1 MSEKIENIKY
11 EDQIQVSDEDFKK
24 YINFL
29 KKKDEIF
36 IHPFKNDDQDNI
48 SEFEIIIKF
57 SSLNKIFKY
66 CKIKETQI
74 TNYINFATVT
84 ENTITET
91 KTNNIVTYDVD
102 KEYINLLEKNQY
114 YYVMKPEYADL
125 DDEEKVLKEIRI
137 KKNIFEKIFSLNQTN
152 IIELLNY
159 IDIIITTKTYEHL
172 QNVIER
178 KKSLKENYRIL
189 LKFLQTYNINGK
201 YDISSYSLKKIFQ
214 LAEMDE
220 YDIPNYASIKIL
232 NNLDDTEK
240 HLRKIRLMKINNK
253 ASSLDLKNTVLMKEQ
268 SKIRKLGNDVDI
280 SKKCKKNNFI
290 NFENNL
296 KNISEIINKNNKDI
310 ENKKNELNKKIN
322 NKNNLF
328 IGINDINENEV
339 YIKYS
344 YINIL
349 NKLNNQ
355 INNVDLLDY
364 KNNQIKILKNNLI
377 NLNENSIKYFI
388 IIFDNN
394 KEKILIDLQIFKNY
408 LDNWTNQKNLKIKIN
423 DIISNKEYIFK
434 LIDVDI
440 EEQNE
445 INDFPIQEEE
455 MSILNEKK
463 TNLLNE
469 INLNKNSLY
478 FYQQNEIIT
487 YSIYDKIIKN
497 TENINNFTVPNYI
510 NKENKIVISKEKLL
524 SNPIN
529 KDNELISIL
538 NNNDNS
544 NIIINKSEIINSL
557 NNIKYLNDSTLNL
570 KNYIDNSTK
579 EINILNIK
587 IENIPEE
594 ELPDDQPEMINLYN
608 NTLNQEINN
617 SLSILIIND
626 NLILK
631 PILEKIIN
639 SSKFKDLNSFEIIT
653 INQDSLNPNKHIVLK
668 KSEILDLNNSTI
680 YNIIVN
686 KVNNKK
692 YIISKLDFQ
701 QNLNNSLDNKDIN
714 IIDFKNNN
722 IQLLKSKC
730 KIVQNNEI
738 NLDNFY
744 LEKQNIEYLFLLQ
757 QDIKNS
763 SIYTEVIDINNNKNL
778 IRKEYINLI
787 NIYNSEYQFD
797 IFNLPNKEDKIIN
810 INRKNLPNNP
820 KEYTHIVDINNN
832 KEYLINVDDI
842 LNNDKHN
849 ELVDEPF
856 NFELHNNNNKI
867 SLKLKEIKLKK
878 KTIIINTLPEQNE
891 ELFLKNIKN
900 TIQYLINDKQSDLI
914 ILTDINNQNKFILY
928 EYINDIKNDNF
939 LKKLNPINI
948 YEYDDNVSNFDL
960 NKILKNNFLQ
970 KYIAINNKEKN
981 INYIINKKN
990 LLNLVENYKESF
1002 KSFLFN
1008 LKDEISQEL
1017 LNDVNFKDIEFIKV
1031 NKLNLKDI
1039 NKKDIFNEMFE
1050 NDDEEFENNNS
1061 NTDIILKNKNKI
1073 IKKFSKNFIYK
1084 EVKLPP
1090 QKEFYTIRRAVISKI
1105 KDNEN

>member
-11 EDQIQVSDEDFKK
+11 EDQIQVSDEDIKK

-189 LKFLQTYNINGK
+189 LKFLQNYNINGK

-220 YDIPNYASIKIL
+220 YDIPSYASIKIL

-253 ASSLDLKNTVLMKEQ
+253 ASSLDLKNSVLMKEQ

-322 NKNNLF
+322 KKNNLF

-900 TIQYLINDKQSDLI
+900 TIQYLINDKESDLI
-914 ILTDINNQNKFILY
+914 TLTDNNNQNKFILY

-1017 LNDVNFKDIEFIKV
+1017 LNDVNFKDIEIIKV

>member
-36 IHPFKNDDQDNI
+36 IHPFKNDEQDNI
-48 SEFEIIIKF
+48 SECEIIIKF

-159 IDIIITTKTYEHL
+159 TDIIITTKTYEHL

-280 SKKCKKNNFI
+280 SRKCKKNNFI

-322 NKNNLF
+322 NKNNLL
-328 IGINDINENEV
+328 IEINDINENEV

-355 INNVDLLDY
+355 VNNVDLLDY

-377 NLNENSIKYFI
+377 NLNDNTIKYFI

-394 KEKILIDLQIFKNY
+394 KEKILTDLQIFKNY

-445 INDFPIQEEE
+445 INNFPIQEEE

-478 FYQQNEIIT
+478 LYQQNEIIT

-510 NKENKIVISKEKLL
+510 NKENKIIISKEKLI

-570 KNYIDNSTK
+570 KN
-579 EINILNIK
+579 
-587 IENIPEE
+587 
-594 ELPDDQPEMINLYN
+594 
-608 NTLNQEINN
+608 
-617 SLSILIIND
+617 
-626 NLILK
+626 
-631 PILEKIIN
+631 
-639 SSKFKDLNSFEIIT
+639 
-653 INQDSLNPNKHIVLK
+653 
-668 KSEILDLNNSTI
+668 
-680 YNIIVN
+680 
-686 KVNNKK
+686 
-692 YIISKLDFQ
+692 
-701 QNLNNSLDNKDIN
+701 
-714 IIDFKNNN
+714 
-722 IQLLKSKC
+722 
-730 KIVQNNEI
+730 
-738 NLDNFY
+738 
-744 LEKQNIEYLFLLQ
+744 
-757 QDIKNS
+757 
-763 SIYTEVIDINNNKNL
+763 
-778 IRKEYINLI
+778 
-787 NIYNSEYQFD
+787 
-797 IFNLPNKEDKIIN
+797 
-810 INRKNLPNNP
+810 
-820 KEYTHIVDINNN
+820 
-832 KEYLINVDDI
+832 
-842 LNNDKHN
+842 
-849 ELVDEPF
+849 
-856 NFELHNNNNKI
+856 
-867 SLKLKEIKLKK
+867 
-878 KTIIINTLPEQNE
+878 
-891 ELFLKNIKN
+891 
-900 TIQYLINDKQSDLI
+900 
-914 ILTDINNQNKFILY
+914 
-928 EYINDIKNDNF
+928 
-939 LKKLNPINI
+939 
-948 YEYDDNVSNFDL
+948 
-960 NKILKNNFLQ
+960 
-970 KYIAINNKEKN
+970 
-981 INYIINKKN
+981 
-990 LLNLVENYKESF
+990 
-1002 KSFLFN
+1002 
-1008 LKDEISQEL
+1008 
-1017 LNDVNFKDIEFIKV
+1017 
-1031 NKLNLKDI
+1031 
-1039 NKKDIFNEMFE
+1039 
-1050 NDDEEFENNNS
+1050 
-1061 NTDIILKNKNKI
+1061 
-1073 IKKFSKNFIYK
+1073 
-1084 EVKLPP
+1084 
-1090 QKEFYTIRRAVISKI
+1090 
-1105 KDNEN
+1105 